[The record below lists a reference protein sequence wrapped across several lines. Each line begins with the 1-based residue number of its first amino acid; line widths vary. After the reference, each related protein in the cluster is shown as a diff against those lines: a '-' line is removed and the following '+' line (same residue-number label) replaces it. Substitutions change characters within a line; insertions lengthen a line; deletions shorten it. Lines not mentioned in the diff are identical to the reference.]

1 MNEIR
6 SNRFKR
12 AVQTISYMPHF
23 ISTIVVCSMV
33 MLFVDSRGF
42 IVWIIEAMGF
52 KVGQSLLNF
61 PSAFV
66 PIYIVSDIWQQTGW
80 NCIIYLAALGSI
92 DPELYEAARIDG
104 ANRWKQTIHV
114 TLPGILPTIILL
126 LILRIGSMMNVG
138 HEKII
143 LLYNDYTMETADVI
157 SSYVYRRGMIK
168 GDYSFSAAVGLF
180 NSVINFAMVVIANR
194 ISNKTIGSGIF

>member
-1 MNEIR
+1 M
-6 SNRFKR
+6 
-12 AVQTISYMPHF
+12 QTI
-23 ISTIVVCSMV
+23 V
-33 MLFVDSRGF
+33 
-42 IVWIIEAMGF
+42 
-52 KVGQSLLNF
+52 
-61 PSAFV
+61 
-66 PIYIVSDIWQQTGW
+66 
-80 NCIIYLAALGSI
+80 
-92 DPELYEAARIDG
+92 
-104 ANRWKQTIHV
+104 
-114 TLPGILPTIILL
+114 LL

-180 NSVINFAMVVIANR
+180 NSAINFALVVIANW